1 MTDAAARIEVART
14 WGKSSLPDQAGR
26 DTTAILAAAAAGELG
41 ALVVAGVDPADLP
54 DPQAALAA
62 IEMSPFVVSLE
73 LRASEVTDRAD
84 VVFPVAAVAE
94 KAGTFVNWE
103 GRGGSFGAA
112 LPVPEVRTDLYV
124 LGAIADQMDVHL
136 GLPDAAAA
144 RAELAALGTWHGP
157 RPEPPVVAQAWPG
170 VPPAD
175 HVHGSGVLDVRLAT
189 WHQLLDSGRMQDGE
203 PSLAGTARPVA
214 ARMSAA
220 TAAEAGVAD
229 GDKVTVAS
237 EPGIGDGSGRGRAD
251 GGPRG
256 LAAGRRAARG
266 GPAGGR
272 PAGAFGRRPVPRQ
285 PGARRPHQHYH
296 PRPTRCGPRRHGH
309 AEEAGMMDQGALR
322 QVLAAPRPDPTL
334 ASFNQL
340 IWWMVLLKVA
350 IVFVFLLVT
359 TILMIWFERRV
370 IGRMQSRP
378 GPNRAGP
385 FGLLQPVADALKLPL
400 KEDIIPLGA
409 DKLVFVLAPVISGS
423 IAFVAFSVIPWGP
436 EVSIFHHYTPLQ
448 LTDLPVAVLLI
459 LAMSSVGVYGIV
471 LAGWASGSPYSLL
484 GALRSVAQVISY
496 EIAMGL
502 AFVAVFLYAGSL
514 STTAIVNAQQHEW
527 YAWLLPVSFV
537 VYLFTMVGETNRL
550 PFDLAEDEGA
560 LVAGYHTE
568 YSSMKF
574 AMFYLAE
581 YINMITVSALATT
594 LFLGGWRAPWPL
606 SLWSGANSGW
616 WPLLWFLIKVFI
628 FLFCYVWLRGTLPR
642 VRYDQLMALGWKVL
656 IPVSIVWILLIA
668 TVRAWRLDSHSPAP
682 YVVFGVVIVL
692 ILALAWMWD
701 SAAQRRALLIRRAE
715 GRTRPG
721 PGPFRLGLPGAA
733 AGPAALPRRRP

>member
-1 MTDAAARIEVART
+1 
-14 WGKSSLPDQAGR
+14 
-26 DTTAILAAAAAGELG
+26 
-41 ALVVAGVDPADLP
+41 
-54 DPQAALAA
+54 
-62 IEMSPFVVSLE
+62 
-73 LRASEVTDRAD
+73 
-84 VVFPVAAVAE
+84 
-94 KAGTFVNWE
+94 
-103 GRGGSFGAA
+103 
-112 LPVPEVRTDLYV
+112 
-124 LGAIADQMDVHL
+124 
-136 GLPDAAAA
+136 
-144 RAELAALGTWHGP
+144 
-157 RPEPPVVAQAWPG
+157 
-170 VPPAD
+170 
-175 HVHGSGVLDVRLAT
+175 
-189 WHQLLDSGRMQDGE
+189 
-203 PSLAGTARPVA
+203 
-214 ARMSAA
+214 
-220 TAAEAGVAD
+220 
-229 GDKVTVAS
+229 
-237 EPGIGDGSGRGRAD
+237 
-251 GGPRG
+251 
-256 LAAGRRAARG
+256 
-266 GPAGGR
+266 
-272 PAGAFGRRPVPRQ
+272 
-285 PGARRPHQHYH
+285 
-296 PRPTRCGPRRHGH
+296 
-309 AEEAGMMDQGALR
+309 MMDQGALR
-322 QVLAAPRPDPTL
+322 QVLAAPPPDPTL
-334 ASFNQL
+334 ADFNQL

-359 TILMIWFERRV
+359 TILMIWAERRV
-370 IGRMQSRP
+370 IGRMQNRP

-400 KEDIIPLGA
+400 KEDIIPRGA
-409 DKLVFVLAPVISGS
+409 DQLVFVIAPVISGS

-484 GALRSVAQVISY
+484 GALRSAAQVISY

-550 PFDLAEDEGA
+550 PFDLPEGEGE

-628 FLFCYVWLRGTLPR
+628 FLFGYIWLRGTLPR

-701 SAAQRRALLIRRAE
+701 SAAQRRALLFDQPKDETDPEQVLSTSGFPVPPLDLPHYHGTGLDAE
-715 GRTRPG
+715 A
-721 PGPFRLGLPGAA
+721 GAIHTDTSPKEVTDA
-733 AGPAALPRRRP
+733 